1 MKKTDLDTSE
11 SLHSSTSVDSKECR
25 SKYKLVVVD
34 FDWTM
39 INCHSHNKAVY
50 AKQSPVTLEE
60 NKGLILDGKAY
71 GTTKIYHEYNETS
84 LEEWA
89 TGFFEATDRFNF
101 SPMQVNFFRELLAD
115 GVQVVIASHT
125 KYPKIIDVALVKMGF
140 TLEEIGKIHVICGA
154 PLDEKSGK
162 NEHIDLAMKLASV
175 ESYED
180 VLLIDDS
187 NMNLRAAGSKNI
199 GIVKVHPMRPFVY
212 DARVACGYIEE
223 EDDEST
229 DYGSDD
235 DLIALIGADFGDE
248 EDSEHSDDTVEEM
261 GCFSLLDSSKDGNL

>member
-39 INCHSHNKAVY
+39 INCHSHNEAVY

-89 TGFFEATDRFNF
+89 TGFFEAKDRFNF

-154 PLDEKSGK
+154 PLDEESGK
-162 NEHIDLAMKLASV
+162 NEHIDLAMKLAGV

-199 GIVKVHPMRPFVY
+199 GIVKVHPMCPFVY
-212 DARVACGYIEE
+212 DARVACGYIE

-235 DLIALIGADFGDE
+235 DLIALIEDDFGDG

>member
-89 TGFFEATDRFNF
+89 TGFFEAKDRFNF
-101 SPMQVNFFRELLAD
+101 SPMQVKFFR
-115 GVQVVIASHT
+115 
-125 KYPKIIDVALVKMGF
+125 
-140 TLEEIGKIHVICGA
+140 
-154 PLDEKSGK
+154 
-162 NEHIDLAMKLASV
+162 
-175 ESYED
+175 
-180 VLLIDDS
+180 
-187 NMNLRAAGSKNI
+187 
-199 GIVKVHPMRPFVY
+199 
-212 DARVACGYIEE
+212 
-223 EDDEST
+223 
-229 DYGSDD
+229 
-235 DLIALIGADFGDE
+235 
-248 EDSEHSDDTVEEM
+248 
-261 GCFSLLDSSKDGNL
+261 